1 VKTHALMYHD
11 VVDANGVRG
20 GFEGDGPA
28 VYAVTKVAF
37 KAQMDAIAA
46 AIAGPPVRADSL
58 TTGAASA
65 DPWLLTFDDGGSSAV
80 AAGSELARRS
90 WPAHFFIVTDLVGT
104 PGFVDWDGV
113 RALAAQGHVIGS
125 HSSSHPDHIASC
137 SSAELEREWGQSV
150 AALSEAIGVPVTTA
164 SVPGGYY
171 SPEVGRA
178 AAAAGITCLFTS
190 EPVAQARSVEGYL
203 LVGRYAVRCDTATG
217 DVAAAAAGSTRP
229 WLRQRAAWQLR
240 GIAKKAAGPYYR
252 RLRAALL
259 ARR

>member
-1 VKTHALMYHD
+1 VKAHALMYHD

-28 VYAVTKVAF
+28 VYAVTEAAF
-37 KAQMDAIAA
+37 RAQLDAIEATG
-46 AIAGPPVRADSL
+46 AGAPVRAESL
-58 TTGAASA
+58 VAGSASVE
-65 DPWLLTFDDGGSSAV
+65 PWLLTFDDGGSSAV
-80 AAGSELARRS
+80 SAGSELARRS

-113 RALAAQGHVIGS
+113 RELAAQGHVIGS
-125 HSSSHPDHIASC
+125 HSASHPDHIASC
-137 SSAELEREWGQSV
+137 SPAELEREWSRSV
-150 AALSEAIGVPVTTA
+150 VALSEAIGAPVTTA

-171 SPEVGRA
+171 STEVGRA

-190 EPVAQARSVEGYL
+190 EPVTRAHPVEGYL
-203 LVGRYAVRCDTATG
+203 LVGRYAVRNDTATA
-217 DVAAAAAGSTRP
+217 DVAAAAAGRARP
-229 WLRQRAAWQLR
+229 WLRQRVAWELR
-240 GIAKKAAGPYYR
+240 GIAKKAAGRHYR